1 MSIVVSTKGSEVLLA
16 INRVG
21 VIDKADGEQKPND
34 SSDDCQPHAASL
46 NLRLAE
52 RGKCDDKRA

>member
-1 MSIVVSTKGSEVLLA
+1 MSTKGSEVLLA

-46 NLRLAE
+46 DLGLADS
-52 RGKCDDKRA
+52 GKCDDKRA